1 MSAPVGFV
9 GVGRMGGRFA
19 VRFADNGHQVHAHDP
34 DAAALDALAGHGITV
49 HDSLAGLLD
58 AVEVAVLSLPLPSVV
73 TSVALEI
80 AERAGGRGL
89 TVIDTST
96 CGLEATRDAARTLA
110 AAGVDFLD
118 APVSGGISKAA
129 DGTLAVMVG
138 GDDTV
143 FVQHERLLRELGNQ
157 LFHVGPEAGH
167 GQVMKLVNNVLSH
180 GALALTSEAVTVA
193 TRAGIPIE
201 TAVATLNA
209 GSGRNSATQDK
220 FPRSVIPGTYD
231 FGWPLQGSVKDT
243 RLYLESAVELGVGS
257 VVGAAV
263 VDAWERAVAAGW
275 GDRDF
280 TAIYAMYTEQAG
292 NGDTHE

>member
-1 MSAPVGFV
+1 MSAPIGFV

-19 VRFADNGHQVHAHDP
+19 VRFAGNGHQVHCYDT
-34 DAAALDALAGHGITV
+34 DTAARDALGGHGITV
-49 HDSLAGLLD
+49 HDSLAGLVD
-58 AVEVAVLSLPLPSVV
+58 AVEVIVLSLPLPSVV
-73 TSVALEI
+73 TAVATEI
-80 AERAGGRGL
+80 AERAGGRAL

-96 CGLEATRDAARTLA
+96 CGLEASRAAGKTLA
-110 AAGVDFLD
+110 AAGIDFLD

-138 GDDTV
+138 GEQAV
-143 FVQHERLLRELGNQ
+143 FDRNEQLLAEIGSQ
-157 LFHVGPEAGH
+157 LFHVGQEAGH
-167 GQVMKLVNNVLSH
+167 GQVMKVVNNVLSH

-201 TAVATLNA
+201 TAIATLNA

-220 FPRSVIPGTYD
+220 FPRSVITGTYD

-243 RLYLESAVELGVGS
+243 RLYLDSAAALGVGS

-275 GDRDF
+275 GERDF
-280 TAIYAMYTEQAG
+280 TAIYAMYAEQAE
-292 NGDTHE
+292 NGSSR

>member
-1 MSAPVGFV
+1 MNAPIGFV

-19 VRFADNGHQVHAHDP
+19 VRFAANGHQVHAHDR
-34 DAAALDALAGHGITV
+34 DVAALDALGDHGITT

-58 AVEVAVLSLPLPSVV
+58 SVEVIVLSLPLPSVV
-73 TSVALEI
+73 TGVAAEI
-80 AERAGGRGL
+80 AERAGGRRL

-96 CGLEATRDAARTLA
+96 CGLEASRAAGRTLA

-138 GDDTV
+138 GDETV
-143 FVQHERLLRELGNQ
+143 YARHEELLREIGNQ
-157 LFHVGPEAGH
+157 LFHVGPDAGH
-167 GQVMKLVNNVLSH
+167 GQVMKVVNNVLSH

-243 RLYLESAVELGVGS
+243 RLYLDSAAELGVES

-280 TAIYAMYTEQAG
+280 TAIYAMYAEQAA
-292 NGDTHE
+292 NGGTR

>member
-1 MSAPVGFV
+1 MSTPIGFV
-9 GVGRMGGRFA
+9 GVGRMGARFA
-19 VRFADNGHQVHAHDP
+19 VRFAGNGHRVHAYDP
-34 DAAALDALAGHGITV
+34 DAAARDGLAGHGVTV
-49 HDSLAGLLD
+49 HDSLAGLVD
-58 AVEVAVLSLPLPSVV
+58 AVEVVVLSLPLPSVV
-73 TSVALEI
+73 TAVATEI

-96 CGLEATRDAARTLA
+96 CGLEASRAAARTLA
-110 AAGVDFLD
+110 ASAVDFLD

-138 GDDTV
+138 GEQAV
-143 FVQHERLLRELGNQ
+143 FDRHREVLREIGNQ
-157 LFHVGPEAGH
+157 LFHVGLEAGH
-167 GQVMKLVNNVLSH
+167 GQVMKVVNNVLSH

-201 TAVATLNA
+201 TAIATLNA

-220 FPRSVIPGTYD
+220 FPRSVITGSYD

-243 RLYLESAVELGVGS
+243 RLYLDSAAELGVGS

-275 GDRDF
+275 GERDF
-280 TAIYAMYTEQAG
+280 TAIYAMYTEQAA
-292 NGDTHE
+292 NGDT

>member
-1 MSAPVGFV
+1 MTAAIGFV
-9 GVGRMGGRFA
+9 GAGRMGGRFA
-19 VRFADNGHQVHAHDP
+19 VRFAGNGHHVHAHDP
-34 DAAALDALAGHGITV
+34 DAAALDALGGHGITV
-49 HDSLAGLLD
+49 HDSLGGLVD
-58 AVEVAVLSLPLPSVV
+58 AVEVIVLSLPLPSVV
-73 TSVALEI
+73 TAVATEI
-80 AERAGGRGL
+80 AERAGGRTL

-96 CGLEATRDAARTLA
+96 CGLEASRAAGRTLA

-118 APVSGGISKAA
+118 APVSGGIAKAA

-138 GDDTV
+138 GDETV
-143 FVQHERLLRELGNQ
+143 FARCEELLGEIGNQ
-157 LFHVGPEAGH
+157 LFHVGREAGH
-167 GQVMKLVNNVLSH
+167 GQVMKVVNNVLSH

-243 RLYLESAVELGVGS
+243 RLYLDSAAELGVRS

-280 TAIYAMYTEQAG
+280 TAIYAMYSEQAA
-292 NGDTHE
+292 NGSSR